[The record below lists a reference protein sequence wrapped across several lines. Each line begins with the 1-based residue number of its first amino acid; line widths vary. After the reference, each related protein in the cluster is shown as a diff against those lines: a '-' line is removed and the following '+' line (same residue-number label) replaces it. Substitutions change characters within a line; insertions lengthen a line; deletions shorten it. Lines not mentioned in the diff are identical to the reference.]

1 MRSEVDFNAMA
12 EQTRAKM
19 AEKAQG
25 RKRSVKTD
33 VLPRENQE
41 EGTPAATGWWRGG
54 GPAHWIHEGKA
65 LCGREMPAN
74 FTIGTT
80 DPDHPDYQ
88 TNQCKKCVKALDKQG
103 DEAFASALAQS
114 FRVRVRATGVEGTVP
129 TGGINSKGTVS
140 VRYDTYRYG
149 DRNEVE
155 FQPAEL
161 EVLPALT
168 IGDRVFF
175 ATHPNRRAATIVG
188 DYSAE
193 GLPLSVKLEYDD
205 GEKGGGHVGNLLR
218 FIDDVPQQ
226 EPVEEASGEEAAPE
240 PAPAPAELPGTPV
253 LLPGLQLV
261 PWSSIRPSRLNPRK
275 HFDPDALKELAAS
288 IYAKGLQQ
296 NLVVRPHPTEAGAYE
311 IAAGERRY
319 RAIGLLVD
327 GLNLGT
333 EDTPKWAELPTDHP
347 VPVLVRHMTDL
358 ELLETATAENVQ
370 RRRMTPLEEADAFA
384 ALIDHG
390 ATPKDVASKFG
401 YTQRTVVRRVQIS
414 RGLAPLLRD
423 DFNAGKLSLAQAEV
437 LVLLGPELQ
446 EAVWGNF
453 RRSPDLYD
461 AAHIRKHV
469 GNYLFQVKH
478 AQFPRNWYTG
488 GVSADDLFGDVP
500 QHFLDSKQALELQLK
515 HARHLADKD
524 VEKGAP
530 FADVILGPFADYLYS
545 GKDGQGV
552 AYAINATTGEMKRY
566 ENLAPRHPWA
576 KQPHYRAQGKDAHAT
591 TDEPVQTYGKGELQF
606 QGPKQVISGR
616 YQSPGKVAQTLSIDF
631 FTEIME
637 SNCHLFNAMYVADS
651 LMQEYH
657 CTDLPGV
664 AQALAQ
670 VDDLR
675 VLDEDGRPLD
685 EYTPETLIEALM
697 TLEPDAL
704 TVLVQGF
711 MVNQIEAGFMANAQ
725 LTARI
730 VGRYH
735 RPFKLTDEYLKDC
748 DTAALEEIWDDAGM
762 GDRENTTP
770 QYLRAMLLEEADR
783 LAGEGFLPRPL
794 RSEVLASVL
803 EKDGEEA

>member
-1 MRSEVDFNAMA
+1 MSGDLDFNAMV
-12 EQTRAKM
+12 EETRAKM
-19 AEKAQG
+19 MEKAQS

-41 EGTPAATGWWRGG
+41 ESAPTATGWWRKG
-54 GPAHWIHEGKA
+54 GPAHWIQDGKA

-74 FTIGTT
+74 FIIGTT

-88 TNQCKKCVKALDKQG
+88 TNQCRKCRAALEKRG
-103 DEAFASALAQS
+103 DEAFAAALAQS
-114 FRVRVRATGVEGTVP
+114 FRVRVRATGIEGTVP
-129 TGGINSKGTVS
+129 SGQVSSRGTVS
-140 VRYDTYRYG
+140 VRYDTNRQSAG
-149 DRNEVE
+149 AADAE
-155 FQPAEL
+155 FKPAEL

-168 IGDRVFF
+168 IGDRIIYPHK
-175 ATHPNRRAATIVG
+175 ADRPAIIVG

-193 GLPLSVKLEYDD
+193 GKPLQVKLEYDD
-205 GEKGGGHVGNLLR
+205 GEKGGGHVGNMLR
-218 FIDDVPQQ
+218 FIDDAPQQ

-296 NLVVRPHPTEAGAYE
+296 NLVVRPHPTEDGAYE

-319 RAIGLLVD
+319 RAIGLLTE

-333 EDTPKWAELPTDHP
+333 EDTPKWAELPTNHP
-347 VPVLVRHMTDL
+347 VPVLVRRMTDL

-414 RGLAPLLRD
+414 RGLAPLLRE
-423 DFNAGKLSLAQAEV
+423 DFSAGKLSLAQAEV

-500 QHFLDSKQALELQLK
+500 QHFLDPKQALELQLK
-515 HARHLADKD
+515 HAKYLADKD

-530 FADVILGPFADYLYS
+530 FADVLFGMFSEHLYS
-545 GKDGQGV
+545 GKGQGV
-552 AYAINATTGEMKRY
+552 AYAINVTTGEMKRY
-566 ENLAPRHPWA
+566 EGLGPRHVWA
-576 KQPHYRAQGKDAHAT
+576 KKPEYTAQGRDIHAT

-616 YQSPGKVAQTLSIDF
+616 YQSPAKVAQTLSLEF
-631 FTEIME
+631 FTEIVE
-637 SNCHLFNAMYVADS
+637 PNRHLFNAMYIADS
-651 LMQEYH
+651 LIQEYH

-664 AQALAQ
+664 AQAMAQ

-711 MVNQIEAGFMANAQ
+711 MVNQIEAGFMSNAQ

-783 LAGEGFLPRPL
+783 LASEGFLPRPL
-794 RSEVLASVL
+794 RPEVLASLL